1 MDDQAPVVLQM
12 HPFSEYLESRL
23 KTRFEVVRWFE
34 LSDPQKSA
42 FLQQRSAAV
51 RAVVTGGHIGCS
63 DDLVRTLGS
72 LGIIAIHGVGVDKV
86 NLALARERGIRV
98 TTTPGT
104 LSEDVADLAVGLT
117 ISLLRAIPSSDA
129 YVRAG
134 HWPRG
139 EKALAHKV
147 TGRRFGIVGLGNIG
161 SAIAARLAPFGP
173 VAYTGP
179 RRKPVPYSFHENVLG
194 LATDSD
200 VLVVACPANS
210 ATHHLIGAA
219 VLGAL
224 GAEGYLVNISRG
236 AVVDEA
242 ALIAALD
249 GGRIA
254 GAALDVFEKEPHVPA
269 ELLASEKVVLTPHV
283 ASATVET
290 RKLMSDIVL
299 GNLDAY
305 LAGEPPPTAVV

>member
-1 MDDQAPVVLQM
+1 MHDPAPVALQM

-23 KTRFEVVRWFE
+23 KTRFDVVRWFE
-34 LSDPQKSA
+34 LSDAEKSA
-42 FLQQRSAAV
+42 FLQQRAAAV
-51 RAVVTGGHIGCS
+51 RAVITGGHIGCS
-63 DDLVRTLGS
+63 DDLVRAFGA

-117 ISLLRAIPSSDA
+117 ISLLRAIPASDA

-134 HWPRG
+134 HWLRA

-161 SAIAARLAPFGP
+161 LAIAARVAPFGP

-179 RRKPVPYSFHENVLG
+179 RRKSVPYPFYENVLG
-194 LATDSD
+194 LAANSD
-200 VLVVACPANS
+200 VLMVACPANS
-210 ATHHLIGAA
+210 STRHLIGAE
-219 VLGAL
+219 VLDSLGAD
-224 GAEGYLVNISRG
+224 GYLVNVSRG

-249 GGRIA
+249 AGRIA

-269 ELLASEKVVLTPHV
+269 ELCASEKVVLTPHV

-299 GNLDAY
+299 GNLDAF
-305 LAGEPPPTAVV
+305 LAGRQPPTAVV

>member
-34 LSDPQKSA
+34 LSDPEKSA
-42 FLQQRSAAV
+42 FLHQRSAAV

-63 DDLVRTLGS
+63 DDLLRALTK
-72 LGIIAIHGVGVDKV
+72 LGIVAIHGVGVDKV
-86 NLALARERGIRV
+86 NLALARDRGIRV

-104 LSEDVADLAVGLT
+104 LHEDVADLAVGLT
-117 ISLLRAIPSSDA
+117 ISLLRAIPTSDA
-129 YVRAG
+129 FVRAG
-134 HWPRG
+134 HWLKA

-161 SAIAARLAPFGP
+161 AAIAARLAPFGP
-173 VAYTGP
+173 VSYTGP
-179 RRKPVPYSFHENVLG
+179 HRKAVPYLFHDDVLG
-194 LATDSD
+194 LAADSD
-200 VLVVACPANS
+200 VLVVACPANAS
-210 ATHHLIGAA
+210 THHLIGAA
-219 VLGAL
+219 VLDSL
-224 GAEGYLVNISRG
+224 GADGYLINISRG

-249 GGRIA
+249 AGRIA
-254 GAALDVFEKEPHVPA
+254 GAGLDVFEREPLVPA
-269 ELLASEKVVLTPHV
+269 ELLSSEKVVLTPHV

-305 LAGEPPPTAVV
+305 LAGQPPPTAVV

>member
-1 MDDQAPVVLQM
+1 M
-12 HPFSEYLESRL
+12 
-23 KTRFEVVRWFE
+23 
-34 LSDPQKSA
+34 
-42 FLQQRSAAV
+42 
-51 RAVVTGGHIGCS
+51 VTGGHIGCS
-63 DDLVRTLGS
+63 DDLIRALS
-72 LGIIAIHGVGVDKV
+72 ALGIITIHGVGLDKV

-117 ISLLRAIPSSDA
+117 ISLLRAIPASDA

-134 HWPRG
+134 HWLRAEMP
-139 EKALAHKV
+139 LAHKV

-161 SAIAARLAPFGP
+161 SAIAARVAPFGP

-179 RRKPVPYSFHENVLG
+179 RRKSVPFPFYENVLG
-194 LATDSD
+194 LAANSD
-200 VLVVACPANS
+200 VLMVACPANS
-210 ATHHLIGAA
+210 STRHLIGAE
-219 VLGAL
+219 VLDAL
-224 GAEGYLVNISRG
+224 GADGYLVNVSRG

-249 GGRIA
+249 AGRIA
-254 GAALDVFEKEPHVPA
+254 GAALDVFEKEPQVPA
-269 ELLASEKVVLTPHV
+269 ALCASEKVVLTPHV

-305 LAGEPPPTAVV
+305 LAGQPPPTAVV